1 MRKRKPIIGL
11 TVYGPSDEQGYNL
24 PAEYVHAIVAAGG
37 VPMLLPPV
45 TPDIA
50 GDWLASI
57 DGLVLAGGGDID
69 PRHYGSGSHATVYN
83 LDAARD
89 STEME
94 VARQALRERKPT
106 LAICRGMQ
114 IANVVLG
121 GTLHL
126 HLPEVFDDQVEHRV
140 APRDPVSHSVTVA
153 DSSRL
158 AAIMGATQIHTSSW
172 HHQALDRLGEGL
184 TAVAWAED
192 GCIEAIEQQGNERLI
207 AVQWHPEHT
216 VDQDPTQRAL
226 FAALLV
232 MASEEAERRC
242 DPTRL

>member
-1 MRKRKPIIGL
+1 MKKLKPIIGL
-11 TVYGPSDEQGYNL
+11 TVYGPRDDKGYNI
-24 PAEYVHAIVAAGG
+24 PAEYVHAIVGAGG

-45 TPDIA
+45 APDIA
-50 GDWLASI
+50 ADWLASI

-69 PRHYGSGSHATVYN
+69 PGHYGSEGHEAVYN

-89 STEME
+89 DTEME
-94 VARQALRERKPT
+94 LARLALQGRKPT

-114 IANVVLG
+114 VANVVLG

-126 HLPEVFDDQVEHRV
+126 HLPEVFDQQVAHRTT
-140 APRDPVSHSVTVA
+140 PRDPVAHSVKVA
-153 DSSRL
+153 AGSRL
-158 AAIMGATQIHTSSW
+158 AAIMGDTRVHTSSW

-192 GCIEAIEQQGNERLI
+192 GCIEAVEQRGNDHFI

-226 FAALLV
+226 FSALTD
-232 MASEEAERRC
+232 MANQEAERRC
-242 DPTRL
+242 DPSRF